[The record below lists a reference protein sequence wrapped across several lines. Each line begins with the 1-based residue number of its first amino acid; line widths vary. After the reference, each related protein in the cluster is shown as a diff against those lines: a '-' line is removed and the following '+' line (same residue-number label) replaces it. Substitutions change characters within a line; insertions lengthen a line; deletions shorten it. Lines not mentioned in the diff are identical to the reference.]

1 MSKLGQRMWRVGR
14 GQEPWKRR
22 ETGGVNDNER
32 HLHHSPVL
40 SPTVELRKDKNDSG
54 SPSRTTAAH
63 KTQIKVLAWSSLVF
77 HCHRS
82 SFYPPG
88 ALPWDSRPVSG
99 AGVAHYHLLHRPRSV
114 PTALGPAPLVIAHYK
129 HFVLLYMQCVQKFIM
144 KIIFL
149 LYIFLNEKWYAAKQ
163 FE

>member
-14 GQEPWKRR
+14 GQEPWKWR

-54 SPSRTTAAH
+54 RPSRMTAAH

-82 SFYPPG
+82 SFYPSG

-114 PTALGPAPLVIAHYK
+114 PTALGPALIAHYK
-129 HFVLLYMQCVQKFIM
+129 HFVMLYMQCVQKFIM

-149 LYIFLNEKWYAAKQ
+149 LYIFLNEKLYAAKQ